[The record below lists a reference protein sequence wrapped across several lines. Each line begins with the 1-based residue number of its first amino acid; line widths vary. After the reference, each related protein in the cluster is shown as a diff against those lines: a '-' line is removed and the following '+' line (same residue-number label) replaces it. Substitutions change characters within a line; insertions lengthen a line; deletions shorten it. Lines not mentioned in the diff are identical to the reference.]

1 MRQYFL
7 MTGFLVA
14 CLMAVGLESTKT
26 QGQATDAPACPE
38 TVYLPAI
45 QTSGTAVG
53 ESSDPPRGQYRSD
66 QPDFNGDGCADLV
79 IGVPYADLGS
89 GSRHGQVNVVY
100 GGWDGL
106 TPQGNQIWQLNG
118 GFGEAGAF
126 FGDLQTSTTAND
138 LFGSVLATGDFDG
151 DGYSDLAVGVPF
163 AEVGSVVN
171 GGAVFII
178 YGSAA
183 GLTADD
189 NERWTQSGGYRD
201 PEGDGTGTFIGDIYG
216 GPEDNDRFGGALA
229 AGNFN
234 GDEYTDLAIG
244 VSYED
249 IGSVE
254 DAGAVQILFGTADGL
269 THVGHH
275 FIDQGDFF
283 QEQNG
288 SGVIQNLGDIV
299 GGVEAYDF
307 VGDALAVGDFNGD
320 TYDDLAVGAFGEDID
335 GRNNAGG
342 VNVIH
347 GTSAG
352 LRPQNNYHW
361 HSMAVY
367 VDTDG
372 DGAFDENLG
381 NPVDIHEAN
390 DNLGDSLTAG
400 DVNGDGYDDLVI
412 GIVYEDR
419 GDIVDVGLL
428 LVLRGSEQSLN
439 LAYESYFFQ
448 DRAFFYTDTD
458 PVNTVEGFPGA
469 ALETGEYFGE
479 SLAMGDLNGDG
490 YADLVVGTPQEAFD
504 TLGID
509 TGAVSVFYGSP
520 DGTTAVNYQW
530 LSLVDTRDE
539 NDLSIG
545 ELIGEAGANYRFGSD
560 MTLLDLNKDGFDELV
575 IGSRGYEL
583 PSGSDEVGSIH
594 VLLGGHEGA
603 QITGHQFWT
612 LDGGFTGTRSAP
624 ESIGDLLGNANGEYR
639 FGAAFP

>member
-1 MRQYFL
+1 M
-7 MTGFLVA
+7 
-14 CLMAVGLESTKT
+14 
-26 QGQATDAPACPE
+26 
-38 TVYLPAI
+38 
-45 QTSGTAVG
+45 
-53 ESSDPPRGQYRSD
+53 
-66 QPDFNGDGCADLV
+66 NGDGYDDII
-79 IGVPYADLGS
+79 IGAPYSDPDAISEAGQSYVVFGKAPCGS
-89 GSRHGQVNVVY
+89 SSFDVSTLHGTNGFV
-100 GGWDGL
+100 
-106 TPQGNQIWQLNG
+106 LNG
-118 GFGEAGAF
+118 VALLDFSGF
-126 FGDLQTSTTAND
+126 
-138 LFGSVLATGDFDG
+138 SV
-151 DGYSDLAVGVPF
+151 S
-163 AEVGSVVN
+163 S
-171 GGAVFII
+171 
-178 YGSAA
+178 
-183 GLTADD
+183 
-189 NERWTQSGGYRD
+189 
-201 PEGDGTGTFIGDIYG
+201 
-216 GPEDNDRFGGALA
+216 
-229 AGNFN
+229 
-234 GDEYTDLAIG
+234 
-244 VSYED
+244 
-249 IGSVE
+249 
-254 DAGAVQILFGTADGL
+254 
-269 THVGHH
+269 
-275 FIDQGDFF
+275 
-283 QEQNG
+283 
-288 SGVIQNLGDIV
+288 
-299 GGVEAYDF
+299 
-307 VGDALAVGDFNGD
+307 
-320 TYDDLAVGAFGEDID
+320 
-335 GRNNAGG
+335 
-342 VNVIH
+342 
-347 GTSAG
+347 
-352 LRPQNNYHW
+352 
-361 HSMAVY
+361 
-367 VDTDG
+367 
-372 DGAFDENLG
+372 
-381 NPVDIHEAN
+381 
-390 DNLGDSLTAG
+390 AG